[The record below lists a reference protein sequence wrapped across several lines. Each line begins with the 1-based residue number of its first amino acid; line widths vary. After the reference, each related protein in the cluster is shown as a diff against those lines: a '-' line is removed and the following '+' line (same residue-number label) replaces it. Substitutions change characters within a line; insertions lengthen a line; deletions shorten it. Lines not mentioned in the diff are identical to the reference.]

1 VKGARNFPKLGHE
14 IFVFAFHAPQT
25 MLFKV
30 LFVACAASVSGLVCP
45 ASMPACG
52 SRIAS
57 SRMAN
62 VGMSAVVD
70 EVMEKLKTMT
80 LLEAS
85 ELVKAIEET
94 FDVDASA
101 GGGGGMMMAAPA
113 AGGAAP
119 GAAAAEEKTEFDLTL
134 ESFPADKKIAVL
146 KIVRGITG
154 LGLKEAKEFV
164 ESVPKAL
171 KEGAS
176 SKEDC
181 DAAKADLEA
190 AGAVCSMK

>member
-1 VKGARNFPKLGHE
+1 MLFRS
-14 IFVFAFHAPQT
+14 FVFAFHAPQT

-101 GGGGGMMMAAPA
+101 GGGGGMFSGIMGSVVSGMAMGTGSAVAHRAVDSMMGPRQVEHVHTGAPAPAAPA
-113 AGGAAP
+113 AAAP
-119 GAAAAEEKTEFDLTL
+119 GMQCGNETQLFQDCIKNTGGDIAPCQSYMDMMMQCKAQ
-134 ESFPADKKIAVL
+134 FPSA
-146 KIVRGITG
+146 
-154 LGLKEAKEFV
+154 
-164 ESVPKAL
+164 
-171 KEGAS
+171 
-176 SKEDC
+176 
-181 DAAKADLEA
+181 
-190 AGAVCSMK
+190 